1 MLPRLNYIIIII
13 NLSYSK
19 RPKYIIKF
27 DQFYNVLL
35 DEKYFQVPVINNLL
49 VTINSESKTHN
60 LGI

>member
-1 MLPRLNYIIIII
+1 MPRLKFMIIII
-13 NLSYSK
+13 NLSLSK

-27 DQFYNVLL
+27 DQFCNVLL
-35 DEKYFQVPVINNLL
+35 DEKYFQVHVINNLL